1 MRLRRILQLRVMVMV
16 GISPNRLGD
25 AKFQGLG

>member
-25 AKFQGLG
+25 AKKAGS